1 MGSGDLRF
9 RKSIMTNTITI
20 NNLIPL
26 IILLVVD
33 ILIGY
38 GDGG

>member
-1 MGSGDLRF
+1 
-9 RKSIMTNTITI
+9 MTNTIAI
-20 NNLIPL
+20 HNLICL
-26 IILLVVD
+26 INLLVVD

>member
-1 MGSGDLRF
+1 M
-9 RKSIMTNTITI
+9 MTNTIAI
-20 NNLIPL
+20 HNLICL
-26 IILLVVD
+26 INPLVVD